1 MIIRYREINGQV
13 VRDIVHRTRRV
24 GEVPPVPF
32 HENLLRTH
40 YMLECRDGSRYRS
53 AYPKSVTKRVLEGAM
68 ARKENL

>member
-13 VRDIVHRTRRV
+13 VRDIVHRTRHT
-24 GEVPPVPF
+24 GEARPVPF

-68 ARKENL
+68 ARKDNL